1 MDLDQSGR
9 ARQHRFDVEDVLSKA
24 LAMFLELGFLGSSIS
39 QLTEAMG
46 IARPSLYQA
55 FGNKEGLFRAA
66 MKLHHHRRLNCVL
79 SALKKPQFPLVIEHL
94 IKATQ
99 QKSPISTSC
108 SPLSEFALGG
118 PPAIMREAFA
128 REQNIHGVI
137 SQRVAKAQ
145 MDGEIDRSINPDAL
159 AASLVAINDSIALR
173 IRAGGTPEEVALLV
187 EASKSLTSCTKQR
200 ADAL

>member
-1 MDLDQSGR
+1 MDLDQPGR
-9 ARQHRFDVEDVLSKA
+9 ARQHRFDLEDVLSKA

-99 QKSPISTSC
+99 QKSPSRPHARRSANLHWAGHRQSCARLSPVSRIS
-108 SPLSEFALGG
+108 
-118 PPAIMREAFA
+118 M
-128 REQNIHGVI
+128 V
-137 SQRVAKAQ
+137 
-145 MDGEIDRSINPDAL
+145 
-159 AASLVAINDSIALR
+159 
-173 IRAGGTPEEVALLV
+173 
-187 EASKSLTSCTKQR
+187 
-200 ADAL
+200 